1 MDTIQLL
8 KYSTTNTYLIHGRD
22 GYLLLDTGWAG
33 TLPAFYRALGE
44 MKVAAQEIR
53 YVLVTHYHPDHM
65 GIVQDIVNTGAQL
78 VIVDVQREFV
88 HGCDAIFAKEPRVPF
103 AKIEE
108 SRARVITC
116 EESRAFLKD
125 FGIEGEILHSPG
137 HSDDSISLWLDQGVL
152 FVGDLNPL
160 YEREMHRGTL
170 IDATWERLLK
180 KNPRVVYYG
189 HAIPAVLRFETSPQ
203 SKEDIALGDYHAEAG
218 DDSAEQGKETS
229 AANDSEKPGQAAS
242 TAGDHERTIGNVK
255 PSTDPRLY
263 DLVGRI
269 MKYIDKGMDLKKI
282 AKKTGADPG
291 FVEDVT
297 RMYLTHTN
305 VGVQGILDRI
315 EIKGK

>member
-1 MDTIQLL
+1 MDTIHLL
-8 KYSTTNTYLIHGRD
+8 KYSTTNTYLIRGRD

-33 TLPAFYRALGE
+33 TLPAFYGALGE

-103 AKIEE
+103 TPIEE

-116 EESRAFLKD
+116 EESREFLKN

-137 HSDDSISLWLDQGVL
+137 HSDDSVSLWLDEGAL

-180 KNPRVVYYG
+180 KDPKVVYYG
-189 HAIPAVLRFETSPQ
+189 HAIPAVLRFETSSQ
-203 SKEDIALGDYHAEAG
+203 SKEGIAPG
-218 DDSAEQGKETS
+218 DDAAEQGKKTS

-282 AKKTGADPG
+282 AKKTGADPV